1 MAYREFNDE
10 DGVRW
15 EVWDVL
21 PHQIA
26 PTLSSRL
33 QLPPELLGGWLAI
46 YSAKEARRLAPIPAT
61 WPIMSDADLAAAV
74 KRAPLLT
81 RLPLLLGRQREQ
93 P

>member
-1 MAYREFNDE
+1 MACREFNDA

-21 PHQIA
+21 PQQVA

-33 QLPPELLGGWLAI
+33 RLPPELLGGWLAF
-46 YSAKEARRLAPIPAT
+46 YSSKEARRLAPIPAT
-61 WPIMSDADLAAAV
+61 WPSMSDPELAAAL

-81 RLPLLLGRQREQ
+81 RLPLLLGERREG
-93 P
+93 

>member
-1 MAYREFNDE
+1 MAHREFNDA

-33 QLPPELLGGWLAI
+33 RLPSELLGGWLAF
-46 YSAKEARRLAPIPAT
+46 YSSKEARRLAPIPAI
-61 WPIMSDADLAAAV
+61 WPIMSDAELTAAV

-81 RLPLLLGRQREQ
+81 RLPLLLGERGER
-93 P
+93 

>member
-21 PHQIA
+21 PHHIA

-33 QLPPELLGGWLAI
+33 QLPPELLAGWLAF
-46 YSAKEARRLAPIPAT
+46 YSANEARRLAPIPAT
-61 WPIMSDADLAAAV
+61 WPIMAEAELIAAL
-74 KRAPLLT
+74 KRAPRLT
-81 RLPLLLGRQREQ
+81 PSLLLGKR
-93 P
+93 